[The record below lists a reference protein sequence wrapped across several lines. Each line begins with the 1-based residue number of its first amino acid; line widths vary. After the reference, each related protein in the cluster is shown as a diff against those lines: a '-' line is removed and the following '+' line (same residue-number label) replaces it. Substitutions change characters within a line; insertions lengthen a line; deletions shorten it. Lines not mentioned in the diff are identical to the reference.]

1 MTYARS
7 LDQLLLLFVFFA
19 AAQDLAARRI
29 PNRLVGAGLVVA
41 LLVHGLAGPPW
52 AIVASGLAG
61 AATGLALFLPLY
73 LARGMAAGDV
83 KLMAMVGAFA
93 GPRAAG
99 EIVLATCCIGG
110 LIALAMLAVRGELR
124 LALRN
129 VAALLRPLLWR
140 LAGAPLVPVPA
151 AGPAS
156 VGGMPYGVAIALGT
170 ALVLFWR
177 AA

>member
-1 MTYARS
+1 MIYARS

-29 PNRLVGAGLVVA
+29 PNRLVGAGLASA
-41 LLVHGLAGPPW
+41 LLLHGLAGPPW
-52 AIVASGLAG
+52 AVLASGMAG
-61 AATGLALFLPLY
+61 AATGLALFMPLY
-73 LARGMAAGDV
+73 LVRGMAAGDV
-83 KLMAMVGAFA
+83 KLLAMVGAFC

-99 EIVLATCCIGG
+99 EIALATCCIGG
-110 LIALAMLAVRGELR
+110 LMALAMLAVRGELR
-124 LALRN
+124 QAMRN

-140 LAGAPLVPVPA
+140 LAGVPLASVVVAAPP
-151 AGPAS
+151 S

-177 AA
+177 SA